1 MMTRLLAAVMLALLA
16 VVASTPSADA
26 ANDSS
31 AAAGDSPVVAVAPH
45 AVVADDSPA
54 RWGLYYVSTRAM
66 GCYDDE
72 GSTANPHCDHV
83 ADGYVYDIGAVVAC
97 GLTGSIAS
105 GGIVTPVFAIGCG
118 LYFIG

>member
-1 MMTRLLAAVMLALLA
+1 MTRLLAAVMLALLA
-16 VVASTPSADA
+16 VVAGTPSADA

-31 AAAGDSPVVAVAPH
+31 VVAGDSPVVAVASH

-72 GSTANPHCDHV
+72 GSTANPHCDHEV
-83 ADGYVYDIGAVVAC
+83 DGYVYDVGAVLAC
-97 GLTGSIAS
+97 GITGATVT
-105 GGIVTPVFAIGCG
+105 GGVLSAVFAIGCG